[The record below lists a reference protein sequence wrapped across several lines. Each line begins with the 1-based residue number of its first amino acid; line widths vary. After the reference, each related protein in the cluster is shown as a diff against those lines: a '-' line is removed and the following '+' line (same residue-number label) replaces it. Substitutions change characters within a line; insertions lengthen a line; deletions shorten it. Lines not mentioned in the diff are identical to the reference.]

1 IAITG
6 ALDLNAAITNASSLT
21 VSGVSDLGANVTT
34 SGIQTYTGAVTLS
47 GGNRTLTTTDSQITF
62 GGTVNS
68 EAGQTR
74 ALTLSVGSSEVEFN
88 GVVGGSVGLGAI
100 AITGALDLNAAITN
114 ASSLSVSTTSDLGA
128 DVTTSGTQTYTGA
141 VVLSINPVLTT
152 TSNTITFSSTVNA
165 VDATDRDLTFA
176 TGTGTATFTGAVGT
190 TNNLGTITNASGQQL
205 TFSDAVTATTIANN
219 GILLFNATSNKTV
232 SSNITKTGTTTI
244 QVINSAN
251 GAPGIITLSGNITA
265 GTITIGTTEK
275 SGSALFN
282 GTVTGVNIIN
292 VVGGDAS
299 GENSLGNFAN
309 TVWVTG
315 ISLDNNTG
323 TASVIFSGTDKT
335 IVGTINGAGA
345 GEGIITVSGANNTFY
360 STIGNSN
367 RPAQLIINGA
377 TTFNADVQ
385 TASITTTAAISNG
398 TILDVSGASSI
409 GADITTSG
417 TQTYTGAV
425 TLTGAATL
433 TTTDSNIS
441 FGSSIGNSS
450 AQNLTFNTG
459 TGTVSVTG
467 AVGSGTALG
476 TITLTQNGALTATTL
491 NTAAEGYNVAINAGG
506 TITNAVTFSN
516 SGTVTLGDASGDSIT
531 FTAGVTATAPSQV
544 NIAGTVQS
552 TNTAIS
558 IGDSGTPIV
567 LTGNSTISAGSGA
580 ITLGGTVNGA
590 ST

>member
-467 AVGSGTALG
+467 A
-476 TITLTQNGALTATTL
+476 
-491 NTAAEGYNVAINAGG
+491 
-506 TITNAVTFSN
+506 
-516 SGTVTLGDASGDSIT
+516 
-531 FTAGVTATAPSQV
+531 
-544 NIAGTVQS
+544 
-552 TNTAIS
+552 
-558 IGDSGTPIV
+558 
-567 LTGNSTISAGSGA
+567 
-580 ITLGGTVNGA
+580 
-590 ST
+590 